1 MKSNK
6 PTPTVI
12 KPPHG
17 GNKQASFTG
26 LDKMKPK
33 VIPTPTTPKKGK

>member
-6 PTPTVI
+6 PVSTQ
-12 KPPHG
+12 PHG

-33 VIPTPTTPKKGK
+33 SIPTNTTPKKGK

>member
-1 MKSNK
+1 MKNNK
-6 PTPTVI
+6 PTPVI
-12 KPPHG
+12 KAPHG

-33 VIPTPTTPKKGK
+33 PISTPTTPKKEK